1 MQSLKL
7 ILLAGITLALSACAH
22 NQWWEAERSG
32 WVLFGRDVAVP
43 REAKPVPLGLLP
55 DAATWSSR
63 VYVEAW
69 IDSVDQ
75 EFGEWAMIGDGT
87 SVPVLVLM
95 EGGFTIPRNAR
106 GRRILVWG
114 RPLVAKGSVREGE
127 AASRS
132 DYSIDF
138 VAEAVLIQG
147 FYGLEPA
154 PRPRM
159 TGSGRENL
167 PETIESLGFDPAEE
181 PADDPA
187 AGEDM
192 TTESTPAG
200 IVDLPD

>member
-1 MQSLKL
+1 MRSLNL
-7 ILLAGITLALSACAH
+7 ILLAGVTLFLSACAH

-32 WVLFGRDVAVP
+32 WVLFGRDVEVP
-43 REAKPVPLGLLP
+43 RKAKPVPLSLLP
-55 DAATWSSR
+55 EASKWSSQ

-75 EFGEWAMIGDGT
+75 DSGEWAMIGDGT

-114 RPLVAKGSVREGE
+114 RPLVAEGSVKDGMTPARK
-127 AASRS
+127 
-132 DYSIDF
+132 DFSIDF

-154 PRPRM
+154 PRPRL
-159 TGSGRENL
+159 TGSSRDNIPNVIDL
-167 PETIESLGFDPAEE
+167 P
-181 PADDPA
+181 DDPQFTDNPA
-187 AGEDM
+187 SDEEM

>member
-1 MQSLKL
+1 MRSLNL
-7 ILLAGITLALSACAH
+7 IFLAGVTLLLSACAH

-32 WVLFGRDVAVP
+32 WVLYGRDVQVP
-43 REAKPVPLGLLP
+43 RRAKPVPLGLLP
-55 DAATWSSR
+55 EAADWSSR

-75 EFGEWAMIGDGT
+75 NGGEWAMIGDGT

-106 GRRILVWG
+106 GRRILAWG
-114 RPLVAKGSVREGE
+114 RPLVATGSVREENGPTRE
-127 AASRS
+127 
-132 DYSIDF
+132 DFSIDF

-154 PRPRM
+154 PRPRL
-159 TGSGRENL
+159 TGSSRENIPDVIDL
-167 PETIESLGFDPAEE
+167 P
-181 PADDPA
+181 DDPQMTEDPRS
-187 AGEDM
+187 GEDL

>member
-32 WVLFGRDVAVP
+32 WVLFGRDVEVP
-43 REAKPVPLGLLP
+43 RKAKPVPLSLLP
-55 DAATWSSR
+55 EASKWSSQ

-75 EFGEWAMIGDGT
+75 DSGEWAMIGDGT

-114 RPLVAKGSVREGE
+114 RPLVAEGSVKDGMTPARK
-127 AASRS
+127 
-132 DYSIDF
+132 DFSIDF

-154 PRPRM
+154 PRPRL
-159 TGSGRENL
+159 TGSSRDNIPNVIDL
-167 PETIESLGFDPAEE
+167 P
-181 PADDPA
+181 DDPQFTDNPA
-187 AGEDM
+187 SDEEM

>member
-1 MQSLKL
+1 MRPLTL
-7 ILLAGITLALSACAH
+7 TLLAGFTLLLTACAH

-32 WVLFGRDVAVP
+32 WVLYGRNVEVP
-43 REAKPVPLGLLP
+43 RKARPVPLNLLP
-55 DAATWSSR
+55 EASTWASR

-75 EFGEWAMIGDGT
+75 EHGEWAMISDGT

-95 EGGFTIPRNAR
+95 DGGFTIPRNAR
-106 GRRILVWG
+106 GRRILAWG
-114 RPLVAKGSVREGE
+114 SPLVAEGSVRTGDETPRRNV
-127 AASRS
+127 SL
-132 DYSIDF
+132 DF
-138 VAEAVLIQG
+138 AAEAVLIQG

-159 TGSGRENL
+159 TDYAPEHTAEPIDL
-167 PETIESLGFDPAEE
+167 PEDPQFNE
-181 PADDPA
+181 DPA
-187 AGEDM
+187 ADESI

>member
-7 ILLAGITLALSACAH
+7 ILLAGVTLALTACAH

-32 WVLFGRDVAVP
+32 RVLFGRDVAVP

-69 IDSVDQ
+69 IDSVDP

-106 GRRILVWG
+106 GATNPRLGPPLGGQGHRARR
-114 RPLVAKGSVREGE
+114 
-127 AASRS
+127 
-132 DYSIDF
+132 
-138 VAEAVLIQG
+138 
-147 FYGLEPA
+147 
-154 PRPRM
+154 
-159 TGSGRENL
+159 
-167 PETIESLGFDPAEE
+167 
-181 PADDPA
+181 
-187 AGEDM
+187 
-192 TTESTPAG
+192 
-200 IVDLPD
+200 

>member
-1 MQSLKL
+1 MRSLTL
-7 ILLAGITLALSACAH
+7 ILLGATTLLLTACAH

-32 WVLFGRDVAVP
+32 WVLYGRNVSVP
-43 REAKPVPLGLLP
+43 RKAKPVPLGLLP
-55 DAATWSSR
+55 EAAKWSSQ

-114 RPLVAKGSVREGE
+114 RPLVAQGSLSQDG
-127 AASRS
+127 APSRS

-159 TGSGRENL
+159 TGSARENMPDTL
-167 PETIESLGFDPAEE
+167 EAPEPESYE
-181 PADDPA
+181 DPA